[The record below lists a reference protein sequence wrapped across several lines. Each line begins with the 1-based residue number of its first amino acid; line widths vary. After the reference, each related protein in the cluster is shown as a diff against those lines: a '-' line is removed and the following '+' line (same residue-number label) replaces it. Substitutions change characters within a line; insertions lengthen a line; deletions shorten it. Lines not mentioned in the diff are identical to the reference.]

1 MSTTNETQ
9 NVNGNANVQNPAPA
23 ASAPETNNAPTAQ
36 PAQPAQAA
44 QAVAPKSYDDI
55 IADLRADNANKQLTI
70 TIASVQ
76 LDNKTAKSGRPY
88 WQLMMTLDKPII
100 GVSKDANGNYVPAYI
115 RTIQMP
121 YWQLE
126 LAMRGNQFFGRFIAY
141 IAEAIEA
148 GFGDQ
153 FIAGLTMQLIAEHVP
168 AGVEKFNPFQ
178 RKQNSYGM
186 KDYDRYIYH
195 VISVEQP
202 TDELLVAA
210 YRDAVADTR
219 DMMREAMKA
228 RRAAKANRA
237 ALLAATAEQND
248 EVPF

>member
-23 ASAPETNNAPTAQ
+23 ASAPETNNTPVAQ
-36 PAQPAQAA
+36 SA
-44 QAVAPKSYDDI
+44 APKSYDDVVAALK
-55 IADLRADNANKQLTI
+55 ADAANKQLVVTV
-70 TIASVQ
+70 ASVQ
-76 LDNKTAKSGRPY
+76 LDQRTGKSGREY
-88 WQLMMTLDKPII
+88 WNLFITLDKPII
-100 GVSKDANGNYVPAYI
+100 GVTKDVNGQYVSAYI
-115 RTIQMP
+115 RSIQMP

-126 LAMRGNQFFGRFIAY
+126 LAMRGNQFFGRFIQY
-141 IAEAIEA
+141 IADAIEA

-178 RKQNSYGM
+178 RKQNSYGI
-186 KDYDRYIYH
+186 KEYDRYIYH
-195 VISVEQP
+195 VIEIERP
-202 TDELLVAA
+202 ADELLVAA

-237 ALLAATAEQND
+237 ALLAAASAEPTD
-248 EVPF
+248 DVPF